1 MKSEKNWKKTH
12 EDGFVLVEVE
22 IKKLVPAPFVAWP
35 GFDVLGWFTAKD
47 LSPEIVQPYPPFVGL
62 KQGGSFKLQG
72 RVGAALPLRD
82 LVSLSRLVA
91 L

>member
-1 MKSEKNWKKTH
+1 M
-12 EDGFVLVEVE
+12 
-22 IKKLVPAPFVAWP
+22 VPAPFVAWP
-35 GFDVLGWFTAKD
+35 GFDVLGWFAAKD
-47 LSPEIVQPYPPFVGL
+47 FGPEIVQSYPPFVGL

-82 LVSLSRLVA
+82 LVSLSRLIA